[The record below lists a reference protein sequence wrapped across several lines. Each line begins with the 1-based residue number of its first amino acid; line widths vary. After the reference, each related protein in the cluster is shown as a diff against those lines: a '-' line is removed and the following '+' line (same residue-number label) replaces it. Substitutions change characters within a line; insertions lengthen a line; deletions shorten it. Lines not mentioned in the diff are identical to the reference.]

1 MSWNGRNCSPMAEYP
16 PEALDNPH
24 DLGLKP
30 SPLPRIVQTLGIALF
45 CLALL
50 ATAGYAVTEHWRR
63 ATFILGGAMVWLA
76 ILRLS
81 CDSKVLGLLSVR
93 SRGSTPASVA
103 CLAGGC
109 SLCPPR
115 CMRWEADSWFQ
126 NGGSLR

>member
-1 MSWNGRNCSPMAEYP
+1 MAEYP

-93 SRGSTPASVA
+93 SRRFDTCFSFLLGGGLLFVSSSVDALGS
-103 CLAGGC
+103 
-109 SLCPPR
+109 
-115 CMRWEADSWFQ
+115 
-126 NGGSLR
+126 